1 MARSTTSRHQ
11 SLTAP
16 TRHLYDVIVVGGQLG
31 GALAAGLL
39 AKRGYQVLYVEHEGA
54 ERAYTHQGWRLPTAP
69 FLLPQLKSMPGVDA
83 ALTEL
88 GVSQSL
94 SRLIRARGPALQL
107 LLPNAR
113 VDLHEESA
121 PRARELTRVFGEVL
135 AGELDGR
142 LTRLAGQHELSDPF
156 FKEPRP
162 LPPEGW
168 LERLALK
175 RQANAVPGLETA
187 PALGAE
193 HPSELLLASLID
205 FASLL
210 EDTAAPLARTRILA
224 QLARGGA
231 LLPGGREAFRDLL
244 LRRLSELGADVLG
257 RSGGEPILV
266 EHLAFGGGKLE
277 GIKLLNND
285 QVYRADLVL
294 GAMDGEGL
302 RRLLPEKKKQRRLA
316 EELDAATPKSFL
328 LGVTWMLPERAL
340 PRGLGDLALLDPGP
354 HGPGPLLIEVL
365 EAQNAVGE
373 IDQATR
379 MVSASTRVPVSA
391 LELGEEH
398 LNGWITRVE
407 AALDALMP
415 FSRAHLLSRSVPILD
430 APGARAGRLPH
441 PHFAFEEPPALGVGG
456 VAQRTGT
463 KQLILANR
471 EILPGLG
478 VEGELLAGVRAARLV
493 QERLKREPSLRRS

>member
-54 ERAYTHQGWRLPTAP
+54 ERAYAHQGWRLPTAP
-69 FLLPQLKSMPGVDA
+69 FLLPQLKSMPGVEA
-83 ALTEL
+83 ALAEL
-88 GVSQSL
+88 GLSQGL
-94 SRLIRARGPALQL
+94 TRLLRPRTPALQL
-107 LLPNAR
+107 LLPQAR
-113 VDLHEESA
+113 LDLHEEPG
-121 PRARELTRVFGEVL
+121 PRARELARIYGEEV
-135 AGELDGR
+135 AGALNAR
-142 LTRLAGQHELSDPF
+142 FSQLAGQHETSDPF
-156 FKEPRP
+156 FREPRP

-168 LERLALK
+168 LERLQLK
-175 RQANAVPGLETA
+175 RQAAAIPGLEGV
-187 PALGAE
+187 PALGSE
-193 HPSELLLASLID
+193 HPAERLLASLLD

-210 EDTAAPLARTRILA
+210 EDTSAPLARTRLLA

-231 LLPGGREAFRDLL
+231 LLPGGREALRELL
-244 LRRLSELGADVLG
+244 LRRLAELGADVLG

-277 GIKLLNND
+277 GIKLLGNE
-285 QVYRADLVL
+285 QVFRADLIL

-316 EELDAATPKSFL
+316 EELDAATPRSFL
-328 LGVTWMLPERAL
+328 LGVNWVLPERAL
-340 PRGLGDLALLDPGP
+340 PRGLGGLALLDPGP
-354 HGPGPLLIEVL
+354 NGPGPLLIEVH
-365 EAQNAVGE
+365 EAQSAEGE
-373 IDQATR
+373 VDPATR
-379 MVSASTRVPVSA
+379 TVSASARVPVSA
-391 LELGEEH
+391 LELGDEH
-398 LNGWITRVE
+398 LSGWIGRVE
-407 AALDALMP
+407 AALEELMP
-415 FSRAHLLSRSVPILD
+415 FSRAHLLDRSVPILD

-463 KQLILANR
+463 KQLLLANR

-478 VEGELLAGVRAARLV
+478 VEGELLAGARAARLV
-493 QERLKREPSLRRS
+493 QEKLKREPSLRRS